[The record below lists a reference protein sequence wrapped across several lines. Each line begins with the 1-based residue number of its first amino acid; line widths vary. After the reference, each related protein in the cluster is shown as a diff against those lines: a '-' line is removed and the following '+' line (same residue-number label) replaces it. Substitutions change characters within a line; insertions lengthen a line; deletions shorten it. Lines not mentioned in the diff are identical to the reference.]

1 MRTYATIGRLFAC
14 WTRARAISI
23 IAGQGD
29 PGRAEAMAQQT
40 LAICEQR
47 GDRWTTGWVFY
58 VLALTAFA
66 HGDFAAAVTRARDGL
81 RRMLVFH
88 KWPTTSASCPPDR
101 YRRGRPAGTR
111 WSPVDTESART
122 ARRPRGSASAPWR
135 LTMVGGAVRAL
146 PLPPTTGRLA
156 SPCSRPPPAAD
167 RQGRRRTTE
176 RVLSR
181 RGPRR
186 QESAAAVTDP
196 S

>member
-1 MRTYATIGRLFAC
+1 MVALFADDHP
-14 WTRARAISI
+14 RARDLFGQALARFDALGEATPATLLGQSTLALI

-66 HGDFAAAVTRARDGL
+66 HGDLAAAVTRARDGL

-88 KWPTTSASCPPDR
+88 KWPTTSAGCPPDR
-101 YRRGRPAGTR
+101 YRRGGPAGTR
-111 WSPVDTESART
+111 WSPVDTESDRT
-122 ARRPRGSASAPWR
+122 ARRPRGSASALWR

-146 PLPPTTGRLA
+146 PLPPTTGR
-156 SPCSRPPPAAD
+156 R
-167 RQGRRRTTE
+167 
-176 RVLSR
+176 LSR
-181 RGPRR
+181 QRTRVTV
-186 QESAAAVTDP
+186 QQTAAGC
-196 S
+196 